1 MRLKLCLCF
10 LECFFLL
17 LLFVYLFY
25 DQMIDHK
32 LKSSA
37 SLSGHSQPDEFKSL
51 AARLVFS
58 SETVIA

>member
-1 MRLKLCLCF
+1 
-10 LECFFLL
+10 
-17 LLFVYLFY
+17 
-25 DQMIDHK
+25 MIDHK

-58 SETVIA
+58 SETVIAWWLQFIFLKIIEKCLMGIILQKQ